1 MTDAAFYCMSSELYF
16 PGAVGLVNS
25 LRLAGHREPIYLL
38 DCGLTAPH
46 RDALAAEATIVPAPS
61 EAPPFLLKTIAPLRH
76 PADVM
81 VLIDVDMVVTRP
93 LRPLIE
99 RAAEGRVVVFKD
111 NMDRFD
117 PRWGPALDLGP
128 ARRRPYVSS
137 GLVVLGGEPGREAL
151 RLWDDRQ
158 HRVDYERSYFGADE
172 PGYPFLYLDQDIL
185 NAVLSTSVEP
195 ERVVTLDKRLAP
207 TPPFRRLRVTGADGL
222 RSAYDDGTEPYVIHQ
237 FVRKPWLEPMYHGI
251 YSRLL
256 SRLWLGPDVPVKLP
270 EREVPLRMRN
280 GLVARLERRRVDV
293 LDLARWYIRDVIPD
307 WLQARVASARGRVRR
322 A

>member
-25 LRLAGHREPIYLL
+25 LRVAGHREPIYLL
-38 DCGLTAPH
+38 DCGLRPEH
-46 RDALAAEATIVPAPS
+46 RQALAAEATIVPAPR
-61 EAPPFLLKTIAPLRH
+61 EAPPFLLKTVAPTLN
-76 PADVM
+76 PAEVM
-81 VLIDVDMVVTRP
+81 VLIDVDMVATRP
-93 LRPLIE
+93 LTPLIE
-99 RAAEGRVVVFKD
+99 QAAGGLVVAFKD

-128 ARRRPYVSS
+128 ARPRPYVSS
-137 GLVVLGGEPGREAL
+137 GLVVLGGEEGREAL

-158 HRVDYERSYFGADE
+158 HRVEYDRSWFGADE

-185 NAVLSTSVEP
+185 NAILCTSVEP
-195 ERVVTLDKRLAP
+195 DRVVTLDKRLAP
-207 TPPFRRLRVTGADGL
+207 TPPFRRLRVIGSDGL

-251 YSRLL
+251 YSQLL
-256 SRLWLGPDVPVKLP
+256 NRLWLAPDVPVRLP
-270 EREVPLRMRN
+270 ESEVPLRMRN
-280 GLVARLERRRVDV
+280 GLLARLERRRVDV
-293 LDLARWYIRDVIPD
+293 LDLAHWYVRDVIPE
-307 WLQARVASARGRVRR
+307 WVQARVAAARGRARR

>member
-1 MTDAAFYCMSSELYF
+1 VTDTAFYCMSSELYF

-25 LRLAGHREPIYLL
+25 LRLVGHREPIYLL
-38 DCGLTAPH
+38 DCGLTGPH
-46 RDALAAEATIVPAPS
+46 REALAAEATIVPAPR
-61 EAPPFLLKTIAPLRH
+61 EAPPFLLKTVAPLRH

-93 LRPLIE
+93 LTPLIE

-128 ARRRPYVSS
+128 ARRRPYASS

-151 RLWDDRQ
+151 RVWDDRQ
-158 HRVDYERSYFGADE
+158 RRVDYERSYFGADE

-185 NAVLSTSVEP
+185 NAVLSTRVEP

-256 SRLWLGPDVPVKLP
+256 SRLWLTPDVPVKLP
-270 EREVPLRMRN
+270 ESEVPLRMRN

-293 LDLARWYIRDVIPD
+293 LDLARWYVRNVIPE
-307 WLQARVASARGRVRR
+307 WVQARVASARGRVRR